1 MRKFGFLLI
10 FMSAIMMSSV
20 SMAQQNGQRGQ
31 DGQGGVGG
39 QGGQGGQ
46 GGFGGRGGR
55 GGQGGQGGGRGGRGG
70 RGGGPP
76 GGEGFGGQPPASPFM
91 LALDT
96 DKDGQISKEEIA
108 NAATALLTMD
118 KNGDGI
124 LNAEEVAPPQRG
136 RGGPGGGFGDSSAM
150 VDRFMQRDTDGDGS
164 LSKDEAG
171 ERMANAFG
179 TYDTDSNELLS
190 KDEIESMIKSW
201 TGGGRGGR
209 GGGSR
214 QPKTKDSRPKFEDG

>member
-1 MRKFGFLLI
+1 
-10 FMSAIMMSSV
+10 
-20 SMAQQNGQRGQ
+20 
-31 DGQGGVGG
+31 
-39 QGGQGGQ
+39 
-46 GGFGGRGGR
+46 
-55 GGQGGQGGGRGGRGG
+55 
-70 RGGGPP
+70 
-76 GGEGFGGQPPASPFM
+76 
-91 LALDT
+91 
-96 DKDGQISKEEIA
+96 
-108 NAATALLTMD
+108 
-118 KNGDGI
+118 
-124 LNAEEVAPPQRG
+124 
-136 RGGPGGGFGDSSAM
+136 M